1 MELRRQSRGEMK
13 MRELDPYLKHVF
25 ANAGDGFENAAAL
38 LRRERDKQLR
48 IDPEWTTVE
57 LGPELFDRLVEQLKR
72 AGDGLQRELE
82 KQRELENH

>member
-1 MELRRQSRGEMK
+1 
-13 MRELDPYLKHVF
+13 
-25 ANAGDGFENAAAL
+25 